1 MIQGT
6 LNYENHKYFN
16 TLPGETLIA
25 LSISGLGKEFQTFSV
40 SYEVKIT
47 SVNCYNRILCTL
59 LIYFQDEQNVQKKIF
74 FKTLIH
80 SVLFLVWNGK
90 VGYSLTC
97 QLFAYVV
104 FRVVFFLAQNL
115 FFSPSSG
122 CQFFSCHRCPNKF
135 QQLFYAIYIYFFG

>member
-74 FKTLIH
+74 F
-80 SVLFLVWNGK
+80 
-90 VGYSLTC
+90 
-97 QLFAYVV
+97 
-104 FRVVFFLAQNL
+104 
-115 FFSPSSG
+115 
-122 CQFFSCHRCPNKF
+122 
-135 QQLFYAIYIYFFG
+135 